1 MPITPAGMEKM
12 FEELGKPVAAG
23 TFLPLPP
30 MTSEEQKRIQSI
42 AEKYG
47 QKLYPPDYLD

>member
-1 MPITPAGMEKM
+1 MEKL
-12 FEELGKPVAAG
+12 FEEIGTPVAADA
-23 TFLPLPP
+23 FLPPP
-30 MTSEEQKRIQSI
+30 QMTPKEQKQFQSI